1 MRFKDLAV
9 GKYVTMNR
17 WISKYYNLYC
27 ETLEIVSLPDTK
39 EDGEVGCRR
48 VTYDGCV
55 CTNNKYAD
63 ETITYI
69 NYIHLREVDVD
80 PYACLKWNRGDVLV
94 PTDIGMNRLGR
105 ANLNRVPFVVN
116 NTTVRHN
123 NILDRDFFMIYVSP
137 SDNGGY
143 CKILLN
149 TLYFK
154 RADNAWKGLFASQY
168 YKKEIEF
175 DEKGELVKP
184 VTVAKGSPAY
194 NQIMKEAKACGV
206 IKG

>member
-1 MRFKDLAV
+1 MKWKDLAV
-9 GKYVTMNR
+9 GKYVTINR
-17 WISKYYNLYC
+17 WLNYYFNIYS
-27 ETLEIVSLPDTK
+27 EILEIVSVPDTK
-39 EDGEVGCRR
+39 EDGEVGCRQ
-48 VTYDGCV
+48 VTFDGCV
-55 CTNNKYAD
+55 STTDKYAD
-63 ETITYI
+63 EITTYI
-69 NYIHLREVDVD
+69 SYIHLKEIDID
-80 PYACLKWNRGDVLV
+80 PYACLKLKKGDVLV

-105 ANLNRVPFVVN
+105 ANLNRVPFVVD

-123 NILDRDFFMIYVSP
+123 NILDRDFFMIYVAP

-143 CKILLN
+143 CKMLLN

-184 VTVAKGSPAY
+184 VTVTKGSPAY
-194 NQIMKEAKACGV
+194 NQILKEAKACGV
-206 IKG
+206 VKE

>member
-9 GKYVTMNR
+9 GKYVILNR
-17 WISKYYNLYC
+17 WLSKYYSLYC

-39 EDGEVGCRR
+39 EDGKVGCRR
-48 VTYDGCV
+48 VTHDGCV

-69 NYIHLREVDVD
+69 KYIHLREVNVD
-80 PYACLKWNRGDVLV
+80 PYACLKWNKGDVLI
-94 PTDIGMNRLGR
+94 PTDIGVDRLSKPQ
-105 ANLNRVPFVVN
+105 LNRSPYVVVER
-116 NTTVRHN
+116 T
-123 NILDRDFFMIYVSP
+123 ILYDRYRDRNDLRVYIAP
-137 SDNGGY
+137 SDGGAY
-143 CKILLN
+143 SMLLN
-149 TLYFK
+149 VSYFK
-154 RADNAWKGLFASQY
+154 KDDNAWRGLFASQY

-194 NQIMKEAKACGV
+194 NQILKEAKACGV
-206 IKG
+206 IKE

>member
-9 GKYVTMNR
+9 GKYVTLNR
-17 WISKYYNLYC
+17 WLSYYYNVYS
-27 ETLEIVSLPDTK
+27 EILEIVSLPDTK
-39 EDGEVGCRR
+39 EDGEVGCRQ
-48 VTYDGCV
+48 VTFDGCV
-55 CTNNKYAD
+55 STTDKYAD
-63 ETITYI
+63 EIITYI
-69 NYIHLREVDVD
+69 SYIHLKEIDID
-80 PYACLKWNRGDVLV
+80 PYACLKLKKCDVLV

-105 ANLNRVPFVVN
+105 ATLNRVPFIVD
-116 NTTVRHN
+116 NTTVLHY
-123 NILDRDFFMIYVSP
+123 NILDRDFFMIYISP
-137 SDNGGY
+137 CDNGGY
-143 CKILLN
+143 CKMLLN

-184 VTVAKGSPAY
+184 VTVTKGSPAY
-194 NQIMKEAKACGV
+194 NQIIEEAKACGI